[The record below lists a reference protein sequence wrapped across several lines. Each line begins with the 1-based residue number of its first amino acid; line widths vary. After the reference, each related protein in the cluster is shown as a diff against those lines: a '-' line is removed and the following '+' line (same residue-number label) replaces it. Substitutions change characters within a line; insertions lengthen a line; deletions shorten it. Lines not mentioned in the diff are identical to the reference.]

1 MSFTYIGNV
10 NDLKEEKPSNPEQKN
25 TANFTYIGNSLDNPI
40 NKETSE
46 PKTEKSDEESPGTSR
61 WRTLLQFLKG
71 VPLLSK
77 PIAIGNF
84 LLSIASTEG
93 KAEALDDLE
102 EWKHKGYI
110 NDEEYQKIKNDVHK
124 ELTPTLGGLY
134 QGVEEKTGIPLEAK
148 EGYQKNI
155 EQFSEIA
162 ALKGGAIPQRFLSGV
177 TAPIV
182 TETMK
187 NNGMPEPLARLTGDI
202 TGLGLIKGQQS
213 PSGVRPGEPPQIGQK
228 SIPSGGIPPGEPLNP
243 NLNRGLVPVTPSS
256 VNESMTSI
264 PPYQLGK
271 TIQQGLKEPPPFPT
285 KFQNPPPPTPV
296 KYEPPAEIEQPKF
309 DPFIPKEVQVH
320 SARDSIHL
328 PEGLDNDVGNVFI
341 NRFEPNNKTG
351 GVDLIGIIENIERP
365 IRDNIKE
372 AYNNA
377 LNIMG
382 DQKSLPTELVKS
394 AIKELNEIEKTP
406 EALRTTVEKKAI
418 PAINSIIDEMTQ
430 KDQEGNIQFI
440 IPIKDSVLYRRRQEI
455 SDLADYEFINPSG
468 KKTPTGEFKRL
479 VNAINDQLEASA
491 KESKNIESYEAI
503 RYANNLYK
511 RTWAEPFQN
520 DQILPYRSK
529 EKNINHASLF
539 EKSINIDTFNALQNA
554 LRQSDTAEARNMEQL
569 LKRNLVSHELRP
581 YITNPEKINETPLE
595 FREKLREISSVVTG
609 DELRQVEEMLI
620 SRLQELEADKARVFH
635 ETKRQKIANQI
646 RKEKHKAEQEKQKF
660 EYKVASAKRSAV
672 AKKVSDAEKKEN
684 ASQKLA
690 WEKEIKTK
698 ENIYKNN
705 VESWKISTEKLM
717 KLKQKT
723 PEQLVQHGM
732 TVSGLHDIGYW
743 MSETEEGAKTFET
756 TKRALTHRMLSSGKN
771 EPLSPDQILKVLND
785 TDKKEFLIET
795 MGQKNVHLINQMALR
810 VKHINELVAK
820 KAIKLSELKKVI
832 PFNEFYK
839 EKLKNP
845 HEAYN
850 NAIDIIQHPATFT
863 LKLLGKFFKYE
874 GSQAEVEANNA
885 EILKALVE
893 IDKEIN
899 AL

>member
-25 TANFTYIGNSLDNPI
+25 TANFTYIGNSLDEPI

-110 NDEEYQKIKNDVHK
+110 NDDEYKRIKNDVNK
-124 ELTPTLGGLY
+124 ELTPTLGGIY
-134 QGVEEKTGIPLEAK
+134 KGVEEKTGIPLEAK

-162 ALKGGAIPQRFLSGV
+162 ALRGGEIPQRLLAGV
-177 TAPIV
+177 AAPMV
-182 TETMK
+182 TGSLENK
-187 NNGMPEPLARLTGDI
+187 GMPEPLARLTGDI
-202 TGLGLIKGQQS
+202 TALGLFSGNKSAPQS
-213 PSGVRPGEPPQIGQK
+213 IPGEPPPMGRR
-228 SIPSGGIPPGEPLNP
+228 SISGNVPPGEPP
-243 NLNRGLVPVTPSS
+243 PQNLNREMVPVTPSS

-285 KFQNPPPPTPV
+285 KFQKPPPPTPV

-341 NRFEPNNKTG
+341 NRFEPNNRTG
-351 GVDLIGIIENIERP
+351 GGDLIGTIENIERP
-365 IRDNIKE
+365 IRDSIKE
-372 AYNNA
+372 AYDNA
-377 LNIMG
+377 SKLIG
-382 DQKSLPTELVKS
+382 DQKSIPTELVKS
-394 AIKELNEIEKTP
+394 LVKELNEIQKTP

-430 KDQEGNIQFI
+430 KDPEGNIQFI
-440 IPIKDSVLYRRRQEI
+440 IPIKDSVLHSRRQEI

-479 VNAINDQLEASA
+479 VKLINEQLEKSA
-491 KESKNIESYEAI
+491 KDSKNIESYEAI

-520 DQILPYRSK
+520 DQILPYRSQ

-539 EKSINIDTFNALQNA
+539 EKSINIDTFKALQDA

-595 FREKLREISSVVTG
+595 FREKLREISSAVTS

-620 SRLQELEADKARVFH
+620 SRLQELETDKARVFH

-660 EYKVASAKRSAV
+660 EYKVASAKRSAI
-672 AKKVSDAEKKEN
+672 AKKVSEAEKKEN

-690 WEKEIKTK
+690 WENEIKTK

-743 MSETEEGAKTFET
+743 MSETEKGAKTFET

-795 MGQKNVHLINQMALR
+795 MGPKNVHLINQMALR
-810 VKHINELVAK
+810 IKHINELVAK
-820 KAIKLSELKKVI
+820 KAIKLSELKKSI

-850 NAIDIIQHPATFT
+850 TAVDILQHPATFT

-885 EILKALVE
+885 DILKALVE